1 MWRPKQ
7 ITKLGRT
14 GLQQIRRSPSVPK
27 GQLSHFARKYDP
39 DAWNQLKGSIPS
51 LLARVRCLP
60 LKTWHLKRVGINY
73 RHQWEHYTAWKAA
86 ESFSCCS
93 LGEVD
98 LLFVKL
104 EIVKLTRGFHLELL
118 WQSWSWLAG
127 GTASKNPSEKIQP
140 GISSLQPTESCQVWR
155 RLIGLCK
162 IGLELPKLVLDVG
175 ANIQLM
181 LFIDVGYKFDH
192 EG

>member
-1 MWRPKQ
+1 MEVQNSWTTLQTQTIALYTHCRRMWRPKQ

-14 GLQQIRRSPSVPK
+14 GLQQIHRSLSVPK

-93 LGEVD
+93 LGEVA

-104 EIVKLTRGFHLELL
+104 EIVKLTKRFSPWVAVTVTVL
-118 WQSWSWLAG
+118 G
-127 GTASKNPSEKIQP
+127 G
-140 GISSLQPTESCQVWR
+140 R
-155 RLIGLCK
+155 RHSQRK
-162 IGLELPKLVLDVG
+162 P
-175 ANIQLM
+175 
-181 LFIDVGYKFDH
+181 
-192 EG
+192 